1 MYILKTNNLDLS
13 RPWIYEFSKT
23 QFCIRISI
31 LLQFFK
37 IRQWSIELSMYEYFL
52 CNPFSLMTW
61 WRLSWRHDKPFW
73 TLLARRKIYT
83 TIQHTSL
90 SKTLFLSLVIEIL
103 LRKMACKTSNK
114 YWNKCAST
122 ASNLKKTEKMI
133 MNEKVISLFSNLE
146 KQLYIFI

>member
-1 MYILKTNNLDLS
+1 MNFQRLNFVSEFQFCCNFLKT
-13 RPWIYEFSKT
+13 
-23 QFCIRISI
+23 
-31 LLQFFK
+31 
-37 IRQWSIELSMYEYFL
+37 RQWSIELSMYEYFL

-122 ASNLKKTEKMI
+122 ASNLKKTEKLI
-133 MNEKVISLFSNLE
+133 MNEKVILRFQIGKNNYAISFR
-146 KQLYIFI
+146 IRI